1 MSTFLT
7 LMLCLVAGVMLR
19 RCGRVPADAHRV
31 VNAIIVFISLPALTL
46 HHFHGL
52 PLLPAQ
58 LVPVLLPWALLALA
72 ALLLWGAGRAL
83 HLPLRGAGTLALVA
97 GLGNL
102 SFMALPMMGS
112 LHARCSIGLSLPIDQ
127 LGSYVALSTAGVIMA
142 SLCLSDGEATPSAVL
157 RKVASFP
164 PFLALVLALLLGR
177 IAFPPA
183 LDAALSHI
191 GDTLALLALLSV
203 GLQLRFDALR
213 EQAGLLRWRVGCR
226 LALCLAVV
234 VAPLCVCG

>member
-46 HHFHGL
+46 HHFHAL
-52 PLLPAQ
+52 PLGPAQ
-58 LVPVLLPWALLALA
+58 LLPVLLPWALLALA
-72 ALLLWGAGRAL
+72 GLLLWGAGRAL
-83 HLPLRGAGTLALVA
+83 RLPTGGAGALALVA
-97 GLGNL
+97 GLGNI
-102 SFMALPMMGS
+102 SFVALPMLGS
-112 LHARCSIGLSLPIDQ
+112 LHASCRMGLPLPIDQ
-127 LGSYVALSTAGVIMA
+127 LGSYVALSTAGVITA
-142 SLCLSDGEATPSAVL
+142 SMCLSDSEATPGAVL
-157 RKVASFP
+157 RKVARFP
-164 PFLALVLALLLGR
+164 PFIALVLALLLGR
-177 IAFPPA
+177 VGFPPA

-203 GLQLRFDALR
+203 GLQLRFEGLR
-213 EQAGLLRWRVGCR
+213 VRAGLTGLRLACR

-234 VAPLCVCG
+234 IAPLGMCG